1 MNTLAPDDAVA
12 DIVNAVSQNGATTAQ
27 AEWLA
32 QKFVYDVLD
41 YCNRDDFPK
50 ALVFTAVDFV
60 MRWKA
65 DMENGGSRT
74 PLKSLTQNDTTYQ
87 FAVADVASTG
97 SPMEDDFNAIKSKLN
112 LYRRPKCL

>member
-1 MNTLAPDDAVA
+1 MNTLPPDEAVKE
-12 DIVNAVSQNGATTAQ
+12 IVSAVSQNTTTKSQ
-27 AEWLA
+27 TERLA

-41 YCNRDDFPK
+41 YCNRDDFPQ

-60 MRWKA
+60 MRWQ
-65 DMENGGSRT
+65 DDVENGGRT

-97 SPMEDDFNAIKSKLN
+97 STMEDDFNAIKSKLN